1 MHFRFPGVCRSSWPC
16 ALQLSDGGRGKKRKE
31 KVQVRFCTS
40 GRALPEKDNQ
50 AFPGKYFPDKVPK
63 ELSDP
68 MTSKFLRFFLVNAAV
83 SVISASIISV
93 SAISAS
99 AQTSGTGPSA
109 AASAPV
115 PVAAP
120 IATGTGTKIGT
131 INIEQAVVG
140 TNEGQRDFEALRKKL
155 EPKQNELK
163 SQNDELESL
172 QKQLQTQGDKLNEDA
187 RASLV
192 KQIETKKKSFDR
204 SVQDAQE
211 DAQNQQKEIFQ
222 RILQKMAPVIV
233 KHAQETGFAMI
244 VDTSNPWPQSPILWY
259 GEGGDITRAVVD
271 LYNTQSGVPAP
282 AAAGGTPAKPAAQK
296 TTAPKPAAPKPTTPP
311 Q

>member
-1 MHFRFPGVCRSSWPC
+1 
-16 ALQLSDGGRGKKRKE
+16 
-31 KVQVRFCTS
+31 
-40 GRALPEKDNQ
+40 
-50 AFPGKYFPDKVPK
+50 
-63 ELSDP
+63 
-68 MTSKFLRFFLVNAAV
+68 MTSKFLRSVLSIAV
-83 SVISASIISV
+83 LSMISAW
-93 SAISAS
+93 
-99 AQTSGTGPSA
+99 AQTSSA
-109 AASAPV
+109 AAPAGVATSPAT
-115 PVAAP
+115 AAP
-120 IATGTGTKIGT
+120 STPMMTGTGTKIGT

-163 SQNDELESL
+163 GQNDELESL
-172 QKQLQTQGDKLNEDA
+172 QKQLQTQGEKLNDDA
-187 RASLV
+187 RATLV

-233 KHAQETGFAMI
+233 KHAQETGFGMI

-259 GEGGDITRAVVD
+259 GDGGDITRAVVD

-282 AAAGGTPAKPAAQK
+282 ASPGAAAKPA
-296 TTAPKPAAPKPTTPP
+296 APKPAAPKPAAPKSTAPP
-311 Q
+311 K

>member
-1 MHFRFPGVCRSSWPC
+1 
-16 ALQLSDGGRGKKRKE
+16 
-31 KVQVRFCTS
+31 
-40 GRALPEKDNQ
+40 
-50 AFPGKYFPDKVPK
+50 
-63 ELSDP
+63 
-68 MTSKFLRFFLVNAAV
+68 MTSKFSRFFLTVA
-83 SVISASIISV
+83 SV
-93 SAISAS
+93 SAISLLTMFSAAAAAS
-99 AQTSGTGPSA
+99 AQTANAPSA
-109 AASAPV
+109 GGGSSAASLPSAP
-115 PVAAP
+115 AGSAP
-120 IATGTGTKIGT
+120 NTIATGTGTKIGT
-131 INIEQAVVG
+131 INIEQAVIG
-140 TNEGQRDFEALRKKL
+140 TNEGQRDFEALKKKL

-163 SQNDELESL
+163 GQNDELENL

-233 KHAQETGFAMI
+233 KHAQEGGFAMI

-282 AAAGGTPAKPAAQK
+282 TGAGAPAPAKPAATK
-296 TTAPKPAAPKPTTPP
+296 PTTPKPAAPKPTTPP

>member
-1 MHFRFPGVCRSSWPC
+1 MTRKLLRSIL
-16 ALQLSDGGRGKKRKE
+16 AI
-31 KVQVRFCTS
+31 
-40 GRALPEKDNQ
+40 
-50 AFPGKYFPDKVPK
+50 
-63 ELSDP
+63 
-68 MTSKFLRFFLVNAAV
+68 AV
-83 SVISASIISV
+83 VSMISAF
-93 SAISAS
+93 
-99 AQTSGTGPSA
+99 AQTSSA
-109 AASAPV
+109 APTGAAGSPATGSPATPAASPT
-115 PVAAP
+115 

-140 TNEGQRDFEALRKKL
+140 TNEGQRDFEALKKKL

-163 SQNDELESL
+163 GQNDELENL

-192 KQIETKKKSFDR
+192 KQIEVKKKSFDR

-233 KHAQETGFAMI
+233 KHAQDSGYAMI
-244 VDTSNPWPQSPILWY
+244 VDTSNPWPQSPVLWY

-282 AAAGGTPAKPAAQK
+282 ASSGAAKPTAPKPTAPK
-296 TTAPKPAAPKPTTPP
+296 PTAPKPAAPKSTEPP
-311 Q
+311 K